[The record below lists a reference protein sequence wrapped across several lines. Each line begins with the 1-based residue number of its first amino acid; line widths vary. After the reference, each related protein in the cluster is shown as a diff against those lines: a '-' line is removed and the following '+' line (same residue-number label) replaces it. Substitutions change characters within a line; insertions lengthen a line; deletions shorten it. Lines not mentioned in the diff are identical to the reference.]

1 MSVWL
6 NPVVVGFGIACAG
19 VLILTLSTMRWH
31 HDQAT
36 VGIGV
41 LLLALWAFSKVSIL
55 AVGYWPTA
63 AAGPVVNTVAVII
76 CMLSWVARP
85 RWWKLVLALLM
96 EVKAVIHA
104 VFWAMTE
111 PSYAQTYGY
120 ILTLNLIFA
129 AELACV
135 SMPGGRVVASL
146 VGDRLRHLRRAADH
160 CVPSSGGAT

>member
-6 NPVVVGFGIACAG
+6 NPIVVSFGIACAG
-19 VLILTLSTMRWH
+19 VLILTLATMRWH

-36 VGIGV
+36 VGIGL

-76 CMLSWVARP
+76 CMLSWVAQP
-85 RWWKLVLALLM
+85 RWWKLALGLLL
-96 EVKAVIHA
+96 EAKAVIHA
-104 VFWAMTE
+104 LFWAMAE

-135 SMPGGRVVASL
+135 SMPGGRVAASL
-146 VGDRLRHLRRAADH
+146 VGDWLSRRGADRRHGVHQA
-160 CVPSSGGAT
+160 GGAT